1 MKILIPLDG
10 SAAARAAVRHAIALF
25 RTGVPVQALVLHVQP
40 RFHRHIAQFTSRA
53 AREELRAE
61 RSRAAL
67 APALEELVRFRV
79 PCSSLTELGQPAE
92 RIAAVAERERV
103 DAIVMGVGRHP
114 AWLGW
119 LNPSIAEQVMA
130 RTDIALTALPYGRAS
145 ALERFALPVGLGAL
159 AALIWAAD

>member
-1 MKILIPLDG
+1 MKVLIPLDG
-10 SAAARAAVRHAIALF
+10 SAASHGAVRLVISLF
-25 RTGVPVQALVLHVQP
+25 RAGVPVQALALHVQP
-40 RFHRHIAQFTSRA
+40 PFHRHIAQFTSRA
-53 AREELRAE
+53 AREALRSE

-79 PCSSLTELGQPAE
+79 PCVSLTELGKPAE
-92 RIAAVAERERV
+92 RIAALAERERV
-103 DAIVMGVGRHP
+103 DAIMMGVGRHP

-130 RTDIALTALPYGRAS
+130 RTDIAVTVLPYGRPS
-145 ALERFALPVGLGAL
+145 ALERYALPVGIGAL